1 LSRAFTLIELILV
14 MAMLLIVLAVAA
26 PSLSNFF
33 RGRSLDSEARR
44 FVALTHYA
52 RSRAVS
58 EGTPMVLWINGQD
71 GSYGLEAEISYTPSD
86 EKAVDFNLG
95 KDLQIQ
101 ITELANEPTAN
112 KPATAANRTAPAIRF
127 GPDGFIA
134 ESSPRTIV
142 ISEAKGDAIW
152 ISQSRNRLNYEVQT
166 NVLQNISR

>member
-1 LSRAFTLIELILV
+1 MTLRTGNPKSAKPYQAFTLIELILV
-14 MAMLLIVLAVAA
+14 MAMVLIVLAVAA

-86 EKAVDFNLG
+86 EKAVDF
-95 KDLQIQ
+95 
-101 ITELANEPTAN
+101 
-112 KPATAANRTAPAIRF
+112 
-127 GPDGFIA
+127 
-134 ESSPRTIV
+134 
-142 ISEAKGDAIW
+142 
-152 ISQSRNRLNYEVQT
+152 
-166 NVLQNISR
+166 